1 MNFQPSRKPTAVSHA
16 MRYRG
21 TAAARKSSS
30 TDSKRLAPG
39 NHRTK
44 QKPTIEKRTG
54 WKDLNMKIVKC
65 VFGIIGKL
73 CLAFIGLVAWIGKRV
88 L

>member
-1 MNFQPSRKPTAVSHA
+1 

-21 TAAARKSSS
+21 TVAARKSSS
-30 TDSKRLAPG
+30 TDSKQLAPG

-44 QKPTIEKRTG
+44 QKPTIKKRTG
-54 WKDLNMKIVKC
+54 WKDLKMKIIKC
-65 VFGIIGKL
+65 VFSFIGKL
-73 CLAFIGLVAWIGKRV
+73 CLGFIALVAWIGKRV

>member
-1 MNFQPSRKPTAVSHA
+1 

-21 TAAARKSSS
+21 TAVAPKSSS
-30 TDSKRLAPG
+30 IDSKRLVPG
-39 NHRTK
+39 DHRMK

-54 WKDLNMKIVKC
+54 WKDLKMKIVKR

-73 CLAFIGLVAWIGKRV
+73 CLAFIGLVAWIGKRTF
-88 L
+88 

>member
-1 MNFQPSRKPTAVSHA
+1 MAPKPTAVSHA
-16 MRYRG
+16 MRYRS

-30 TDSKRLAPG
+30 TASKRLAPS
-39 NHRTK
+39 NRRTK
-44 QKPTIEKRTG
+44 QKPKIKKRTG
-54 WKDLNMKIVKC
+54 WKDLKMKIIEC

-73 CLAFIGLVAWIGKRV
+73 CLAFIALVAWIGKRV